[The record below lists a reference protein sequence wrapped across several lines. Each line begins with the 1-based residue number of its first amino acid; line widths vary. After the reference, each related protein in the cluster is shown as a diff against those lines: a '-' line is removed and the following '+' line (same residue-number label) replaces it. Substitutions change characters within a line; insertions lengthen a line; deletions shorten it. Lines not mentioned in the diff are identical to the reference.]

1 MRALADNDVLTK
13 GSCYGL
19 LRLLIGTVP
28 GDGKVGILGTAKFV
42 VPKTIKGAALRG
54 DKKAAH
60 SLFSEFA
67 AENEIV
73 EPSADEQEMAAI
85 FEATAQDMALNLDV
99 GESQLLALA
108 ISRCVP
114 WLLTGDKR
122 AIAAIEGIL
131 DSDKRLS
138 GIAGKVKC
146 LEQLVAALL
155 STGEADRVRRAIC
168 YERLVDKALSICF
181 SCASEDADLE
191 TSLEGLT
198 SYISD
203 LRKSSSRVLAI

>member
-42 VPKTIKGAALRG
+42 VPKTIRGAALRG

-60 SLFSEFA
+60 SLFLEFA

-85 FEATAQDMALNLDV
+85 FEATALGYGPPPEPRCRREPGTTCLGYLSLCAMAPYRGQACNS
-99 GESQLLALA
+99 GH
-108 ISRCVP
+108 R
-114 WLLTGDKR
+114 GD
-122 AIAAIEGIL
+122 
-131 DSDKRLS
+131 
-138 GIAGKVKC
+138 
-146 LEQLVAALL
+146 
-155 STGEADRVRRAIC
+155 T
-168 YERLVDKALSICF
+168 
-181 SCASEDADLE
+181 
-191 TSLEGLT
+191 
-198 SYISD
+198 
-203 LRKSSSRVLAI
+203 